1 MSAKKPTVAQV
12 KKWAEAARDE
22 WLEQFSDAE
31 AVRSFMFARLDKQL
45 ETIVAEALGFE
56 CRYGRWEI
64 RTSRESL
71 LAEHLKAKCS
81 EWAAEWL
88 ERNVVKVPDLKRD
101 EVKEIVGGLRER
113 FISEVEHQ
121 AWKRAE
127 DAAARRVEEV
137 VAKVIGASEES

>member
-1 MSAKKPTVAQV
+1 VSTKKPTVAQV

-22 WLEQFSDAE
+22 WLEQFNSAE

-71 LAEHLKAKCS
+71 LSRHLEAKCS
-81 EWAAEWL
+81 EWAREWL
-88 ERNVVKVPDLKRD
+88 DKNLPNVPDLKRD
-101 EVKEIVGGLRER
+101 DVKEIVGAVKER
-113 FISEVEHQ
+113 FAAEVEHQ

-137 VAKVIGASEES
+137 VAKVIGAGGRE